1 MISLSR
7 HYVLGF
13 CAALAA
19 IIAMPAALAQ
29 TQDQSGGAKIEL
41 SAEASR
47 RAPNDL
53 AIATA
58 YFEAADSD
66 PAALSRRVNSAIA
79 AALELSKSYSGVQA
93 SSAGVSTWPV
103 HTKDGQ
109 TIEAWRMRST
119 IRLESRDIPALSE
132 LLGELQQ
139 TLAVSSVAMQPA
151 PETRNSTAD
160 LAALDAIRAF
170 EARARTIAE
179 AFGKQYRIRSISVNY
194 GGLPPPIM
202 PMMRA
207 GAFAA
212 EAVAAPL
219 EGGESDVLVGV
230 TGTIELLD

>member
-1 MISLSR
+1 
-7 HYVLGF
+7 
-13 CAALAA
+13 
-19 IIAMPAALAQ
+19 MPAALAQ
-29 TQDQSGGAKIEL
+29 TQDHTGGAKIEL

-58 YFEAADSD
+58 YYEAADGD

-132 LLGELQQ
+132 LLGKLQE
-139 TLAVSSVAMQPA
+139 TLAVSSLAMQPA

-212 EAVAAPL
+212 EAVSAPL
-219 EGGESDVLVGV
+219 EGGESDVVVGV
-230 TGTIELLD
+230 SGTIELLD